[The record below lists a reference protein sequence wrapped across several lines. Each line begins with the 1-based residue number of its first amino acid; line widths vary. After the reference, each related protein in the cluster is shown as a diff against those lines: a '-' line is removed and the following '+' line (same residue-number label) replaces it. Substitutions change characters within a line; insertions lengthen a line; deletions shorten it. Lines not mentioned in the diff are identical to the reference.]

1 MNPETQGLAGQGQ
14 QGMDSIKE
22 VVMMLMQGMSPDEL
36 IAQGVPQEL
45 VAAAMEMLN
54 QQMQAEQQQPQAPAG
69 LAGMATQRMM

>member
-1 MNPETQGLAGQGQ
+1 MNSETQGLAGQGQ

-45 VAAAMEMLN
+45 VAAAMEMLS
-54 QQMQAEQQQPQAPAG
+54 QQMQAE
-69 LAGMATQRMM
+69 

>member
-14 QGMDSIKE
+14 QGMGSIKE
-22 VVMMLMQGMSPDEL
+22 VVMMLLQGMSPDEL

-69 LAGMATQRMM
+69 LAGMATQGMM

>member
-14 QGMDSIKE
+14 QGMGSIKE
-22 VVMMLMQGMSPDEL
+22 VVMMLLQGMSPDEL

-45 VAAAMEMLN
+45 VAAAMEMLS

-69 LAGMATQRMM
+69 LAGMATQGMM

>member
-1 MNPETQGLAGQGQ
+1 MNSETQGLAGQGQ

-22 VVMMLMQGMSPDEL
+22 VVMMLMQGMSPEDL

-45 VAAAMEMLN
+45 VAAAMEMLS

-69 LAGMATQRMM
+69 LAGMATQGMM